1 MIEIN
6 RAGNYGIIPMLL
18 PVERQAMLESHLM
31 LFFTGIQRHASEI
44 AKAQIDNTEQNVDTL
59 GAITEQVR
67 RAFIILKRGDMNEFG
82 YLLGEGWKLKRQL
95 SDKISSPEIDVL
107 YTAAYAAGA
116 LGGKVIGA
124 GGGGFMLF
132 YVPLERQ
139 AAVREALGG
148 LIDIPVKFEHRGSQ
162 VVINA

>member
-1 MIEIN
+1 
-6 RAGNYGIIPMLL
+6 
-18 PVERQAMLESHLM
+18 
-31 LFFTGIQRHASEI
+31 
-44 AKAQIDNTEQNVDTL
+44 
-59 GAITEQVR
+59 ITEQVR

-107 YTAAYAAGA
+107 YAAACAAGA

-148 LIDIPVKFEHRGSQ
+148 LIDIPVRFESSGSQ
-162 VVINA
+162 VVLNAQ